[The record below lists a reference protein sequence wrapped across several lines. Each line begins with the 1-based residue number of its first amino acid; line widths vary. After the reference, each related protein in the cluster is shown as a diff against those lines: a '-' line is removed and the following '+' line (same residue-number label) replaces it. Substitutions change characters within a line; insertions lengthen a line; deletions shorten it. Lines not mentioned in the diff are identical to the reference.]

1 MTTLDL
7 NFTKIEESFQ
17 QLQQLLD
24 EEYSEDYSK
33 IEELR
38 KEDERL
44 SAMQEALENL
54 SGVSIAKVELLDND
68 DLSLLLRVK
77 DCDVRTVIDQEK
89 KLSSIEVIGAEFAWI
104 NASQILSDA
113 TKLPPPNDLRTALF
127 LLIAA
132 QTGRDTFQRD
142 ITRLKRNCIVSVVNP
157 FVVKFV
163 MKSGLA
169 LLVEGSAYYSN
180 VLNSL
185 KVIDITLPPST
196 SEQSTEA
203 KIEEMKFDLNRRGFV
218 SITALYEHLNTFYPC

>member
-1 MTTLDL
+1 MT
-7 NFTKIEESFQ
+7 
-17 QLQQLLD
+17 
-24 EEYSEDYSK
+24 
-33 IEELR
+33 ELFPLVIYPF
-38 KEDERL
+38 RL

-89 KLSSIEVIGAEFAWI
+89 KLSSIEVSAFLSLLFLLIIYCLQVIGAEFAWI